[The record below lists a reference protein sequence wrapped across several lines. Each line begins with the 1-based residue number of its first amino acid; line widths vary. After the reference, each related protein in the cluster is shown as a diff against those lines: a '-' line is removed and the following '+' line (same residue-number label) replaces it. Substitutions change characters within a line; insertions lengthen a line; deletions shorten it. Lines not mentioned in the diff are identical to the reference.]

1 MAGLSK
7 KCYNRFM
14 KKAYIKLAL
23 ILFVFTVLVAPS
35 NISAAT
41 IRTDKAANIA
51 QDENISGNIY
61 LAGGE
66 PKVLGNTDGDL
77 VVVGNN
83 VEISGN
89 VNGDVFSAGGNLNIK
104 GNVNGDVRVVGG
116 AIVVEKNISGD
127 LVVIGSEIKITPG
140 TVIGGD
146 LILIGASVSLEN
158 ETNTPVLVISGV
170 TLISGKILGTANITS
185 EKIDILKDAE
195 INGELSYFSPRQAI
209 LEEGSKVSGSVSFN
223 KVDSIRENGLVQH
236 TIVSFLNFWML
247 FRFVTTLIL
256 TFVLVYV
263 FKIFSQKTSLK
274 SIQSFW
280 KSLLIGLV
288 SFIFIPV
295 VVIIFLASLILFPIA
310 ILLGMLYVGVFII
323 STSIAGIALGA
334 LMKKTFSKNKTL
346 EVSFQTAT
354 LGVIILTLLQFVP
367 VLGDITRFLF
377 ILSAFGSVWFYF
389 YEKVRWGSTV
399 NN

>member
-1 MAGLSK
+1 
-7 KCYNRFM
+7 M
-14 KKAYIKLAL
+14 KKAYIKIAL
-23 ILFVFTVLVAPS
+23 ILFVFTVFFAPVDL
-35 NISAAT
+35 SAAT
-41 IRTDKAANIA
+41 IRTDKAANVA
-51 QDENISGNIY
+51 QEEFISGNIY

-66 PKVLGNTDGDL
+66 PKFLGNIDGD
-77 VVVGNN
+77 VVIVGNDID
-83 VEISGN
+83 VSGN

-104 GNVNGDVRVVGG
+104 GNVSGDVRVVGG
-116 AIVVEKNISGD
+116 TIVVEKNISGD
-127 LVVIGSEIKITPG
+127 LVVIGSEIKIMPG
-140 TVIGGD
+140 AVVDGD

-158 ETNTPVLVISGV
+158 ETKTHVRIISGV
-170 TLISGKILGTANITS
+170 TLISGKLVGTANVTS
-185 EKIDILKDAE
+185 EKIDILKNAE
-195 INGELSYFSPRQAI
+195 ISGELSYFSPRQAI

-263 FKIFSQKTSLK
+263 FKIFSQRTALK
-274 SIQSFW
+274 SVETFW

-295 VVIIFLASLILFPIA
+295 AVVIFLASLILFPIA
-310 ILLGMLYVGVFII
+310 ILLGMVYVGIFII

-334 LMKKTFSKNKTL
+334 LMKKTFSKNKNL

-367 VLGDITRFLF
+367 VLGDITRFVF
-377 ILSAFGSVWFYF
+377 ILAAFGSVWFYL
-389 YEKVRWGSTV
+389 YEKVRWGSV
-399 NN
+399 INN